1 MYRLG
6 LMIPTRI
13 FFLGCFALSL
23 AVAAVPRIG
32 HAASS
37 PEDTIRSFYSTL
49 LATMKS
55 GATLGIKGRYDQ
67 MAPAIREDFDLLYMA
82 RRAVGPAWRE
92 LSDDQKKQAGDAFAR
107 YIIATYADN
116 FDGYSGEKFEV
127 TGQQT
132 NPYGTIVQSRIVKSN
147 GETVSMNYLM
157 RQDQDAWRV
166 GDIYLSGTISQL
178 ATLRSQFTSVLE
190 RDGADGLIASLNRKA
205 EALIASVV
213 P

>member
-6 LMIPTRI
+6 LVIPTRT

-67 MAPAIREDFDLLYMA
+67 MAPAIRQDFDLLYMA

-92 LSDDQKKQAGDAFAR
+92 LSDDQKKQVGDAFAR
-107 YIIATYADN
+107 YMIATYADN
-116 FDGYSGEKFEV
+116 FDGYSGEMAKV
-127 TGQQT
+127 TGYRP
-132 NPYGTIVQSRIVKSN
+132 NPYGPLLQS
-147 GETVSMNYLM
+147 
-157 RQDQDAWRV
+157 
-166 GDIYLSGTISQL
+166 
-178 ATLRSQFTSVLE
+178 TLH
-190 RDGADGLIASLNRKA
+190 
-205 EALIASVV
+205 